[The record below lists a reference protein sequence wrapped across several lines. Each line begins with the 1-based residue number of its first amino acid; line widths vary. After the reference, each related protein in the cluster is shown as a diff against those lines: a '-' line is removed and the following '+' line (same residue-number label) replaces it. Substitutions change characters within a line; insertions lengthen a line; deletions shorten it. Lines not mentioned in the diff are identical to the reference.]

1 MSGIGSLGGNSLSS
15 LFSFRTGS
23 SRCVDF
29 SISLRFTLSDLISLL
44 FLSSPLCV
52 TFGGSSC
59 SGGLGLASFSFF
71 SRSFFSFD
79 ECFPFSLVLG
89 GSFGGD
95 FASGDCGD
103 LVRFFLVVLLS
114 SSLSVSFPF
123 LETFGLSL
131 SFSRSFPRSL
141 SLLFSFFP
149 FFTSELQKE

>member
-29 SISLRFTLSDLISLL
+29 SLSLCFMLSDLTSLL

-52 TFGGSSC
+52 AFGGSSG
-59 SGGLGLASFSFF
+59 SGGLGLASFSFSLF
-71 SRSFFSFD
+71 SLSFFSFD

-95 FASGDCGD
+95 FVSGDCGD
-103 LVRFFLVVLLS
+103 LVRFFRVALLS
-114 SSLSVSFPF
+114 SSFSVSFPF

-131 SFSRSFPRSL
+131 SLSRSFPRSL

-149 FFTSELQKE
+149 FFTSEL